1 MQNDIL
7 IYNYQEQGLIPNLAM
22 LYKISWFPT
31 EKIFIECQQIVIV
44 SFLRENQSAAKF
56 RSKQI

>member
-7 IYNYQEQGLIPNLAM
+7 IYNYQEQGLIPNLSM

-31 EKIFIECQQIVIV
+31 EKILIECQQTVIV
-44 SFLRENQSAAKF
+44 SFLRENQSAAKV